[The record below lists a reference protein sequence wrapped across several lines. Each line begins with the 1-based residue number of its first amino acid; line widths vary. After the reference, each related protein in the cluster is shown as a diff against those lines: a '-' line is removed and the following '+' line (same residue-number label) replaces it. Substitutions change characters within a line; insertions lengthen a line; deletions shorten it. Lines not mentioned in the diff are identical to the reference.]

1 MISITISVAP
11 RIIFNSIT
19 RKETKNPWTYSEVVT
34 AGCQDCFMCVEFLL
48 FGNKGDITKYAI
60 TSLLVQGCQDSIVMG
75 AGLTKP
81 LTCQHFLNAER
92 GKGKDFVKKKKKNV
106 GNKQILLEI

>member
-92 GKGKDFVKKKKKNV
+92 GKGKDFVKKKNV